1 MMDTQ
6 SESEKLNPDGIL
18 MLRTMSM
25 PKDANPNGD
34 IFGGWI
40 MSQMDTAGAIMA
52 YEMSRGRVVTVAV
65 EKIVFRAPVYV
76 GDVVCCY
83 CRCVHIGTTSI
94 TIKLDLWARK
104 NSSQKISRIKVTEA
118 NFTYVAVDL
127 DGKKR
132 RLPDDIIN
140 NKDAIVAKGWID

>member
-1 MMDTQ
+1 M
-6 SESEKLNPDGIL
+6 
-18 MLRTMSM
+18 
-25 PKDANPNGD
+25 
-34 IFGGWI
+34 
-40 MSQMDTAGAIMA
+40 
-52 YEMSRGRVVTVAV
+52 
-65 EKIVFRAPVYV
+65 
-76 GDVVCCY
+76 
-83 CRCVHIGTTSI
+83 HIGTTSI